1 MNRSKF
7 KQWLYKHGIPAF
19 NLYMEKRNLQEPI
32 EGHDKGVDAKQEKL
46 SGRNPSKVL
55 VDEIHTRGTT

>member
-19 NLYMEKRNLQEPI
+19 NLYMEKRLQEPI
-32 EGHDKGVDAKQEKL
+32 EGHAKGVEDAKQAEL
-46 SGRNPSKVL
+46 RGCNPSKVL
-55 VDEIHTRGTT
+55 VDEIRARGKT